1 MGKLKEIWKSWQA
14 HAHLH
19 ERAYRHAHHTT
30 HVCYLGMVA
39 FHGPYY
45 LPAMVLLVITL
56 VGWVLHLEGEL

>member
-1 MGKLKEIWKSWQA
+1 MRSLKEIWKTVQE
-14 HAHLH
+14 HANSHH
-19 ERAYRHAHHTT
+19 RVYRAVHHST